1 MARMLAIVW
10 FLFVTLVFAG
20 VVAGVSAGPARADF
34 EPPGLSGDAD
44 AYAQAIQAKA
54 PPQATP
60 AQRADALKQA
70 RSASERGDF
79 AAAVGRFEALIALG
93 EEGPAAWLALSEA
106 WTAQAKPN
114 HERALQAAYLA
125 YRAEGQPEDRVAA
138 LWRMAVLLDERFN
151 RPADAFRALQELK
164 RTAPK
169 LAPSVV
175 ERRTAGGLDARF
187 TALRQ
192 RVGLSL
198 RSVKVNADN
207 GSPRACFRFSGPLST
222 RKGIRFDDFLRVE
235 PPVQTAVEARDDTL
249 CLSGLAN
256 GSGYAVTLRQ
266 GLPGEDGISLTADET
281 QRVRIPD
288 RRPSAAFRGSAFI
301 LPRGGADG
309 IPVVTVNLDAVA
321 VKVYRLGDR
330 NLVPNLQNG
339 RVFNA
344 LPSYTA
350 EELANRTGELVW
362 EGRMAVRG
370 ERNQEVVTPLSFRE
384 MVGEPK
390 PGIYAVTAATLDV
403 EPEDRWGTL
412 GTQWVLVSDIG
423 LTMFRGADGLTVF
436 ARSFA
441 TAKPLPGVEVALVAR
456 NNGELARV
464 TTDALGRARFP
475 VGLTHGNGGNTPAA
489 VMAYAGADFAALDL
503 STAAFDLSDR
513 GVGGRKAPGP
523 MDAFVYTEC
532 GVYRQGET
540 VNFGVLLRDDKTE
553 AIENFPLTVKVLR
566 PSGTEYFSGTVPAN
580 PAGGFFLP
588 LTLSRTAPIGGW
600 TVLAY
605 ADPKGEPVGRATFQ
619 VEDFVPERLALDL
632 TAPAP
637 YLEAGKPFE
646 LLAQARFLYG
656 PPGAGLSGTA
666 ELSLQ
671 PDPAPYPQHK
681 GFRFG
686 LVQDSVEAKLEQL
699 EMPATDAAGQA
710 RVAVKLPKLPDTTRA
725 LRAEIRVAVSEP
737 GGRPTRKSITV
748 PVRTKAYAIGL
759 RPHFEGGRV
768 GDGQTADFDVLAVGP
783 DGTPV
788 AKPGLTWELFEERT
802 TYQWYLQN
810 GRYNYRSSTR
820 DIPVKSGT
828 LAVGADKAAALA
840 LGSRDFGRYRLEVTD
855 KAAGVATSVR
865 FASGWRIADES
876 GDAPDKLDVA
886 VDKAAYRP
894 GETARVRI
902 VPPFAGEVLLT
913 VATDRLFDS
922 RTLSVPAEGATVE
935 VPVDAAWGPGAYVTA
950 TAYRPPVKGKERQ
963 PVRAL
968 GVAWVGIDPVVR
980 TLDVA
985 LQAPAVMPPRGKLDV
1000 GIKVAAADGAAAEDA
1015 YVTLA
1020 AVDEG
1025 ILRLTDF
1032 AAPQPGKH
1040 FFGKRS
1046 LGLDIR
1052 DDYGRLID
1060 ALDGP
1065 FGALRQGGDSSGG
1078 GLPVV
1083 PFTVVSLF
1091 HGPVKVGPDGTA
1103 RVAFDIPDFNGELRL
1118 MAVAF
1123 SRTRVGSA
1131 TGTVTVRDPLVAE
1144 VATPRF
1150 LAPGDGSR
1158 LTLSLHNVE
1167 AAEGAYAVEV
1177 RGEDGVAVENGSLS
1191 VPLARG
1197 ERKSLV
1203 LPLKGLAAGIGR
1215 VSVAVRGPDG
1225 AALDRSIRITVRPAR
1240 PVETQFLTAQLA
1252 PGGTTRFDAAS
1263 LSAYLPGTAGLS
1275 VSYSAR
1281 PPFDVGG
1288 ILRALDR
1295 YPYGCL
1301 EQTVSRALPLLVVR
1315 DVELA
1320 LGAERKPASPNA
1332 GDRLDA
1338 RVDEAIGRTLDR
1350 QRFDGAFGLWGAFDE
1365 ADAWLTAYTVEFL
1378 VRARDKG
1385 RPVPDKPLRDALG
1398 WLRQKAVGD
1407 GDGPE
1412 GLAARAY
1419 ALHALALAGVP
1430 LPGPARYLHDTALD
1444 TLPTPLAKGQLGAT
1458 LARLGDAERAA
1469 SAFDAA
1475 LAHLARKDWHV
1486 DYGSTVRDAAAL
1498 VTLASE
1504 VGMATGRLATL
1515 VDRLPASATAAERT
1529 NTQEKAWIV
1538 LAANALMRGAD
1549 PVELALSGGTMSGGT
1564 GARGERV
1571 DLTPSPV
1578 QLAGGLSVA
1587 NAGKAAVWQAVSVS
1601 GVPAEPRP
1609 AAREGLRVKRSFF
1622 KRDGQPLDL
1631 DAIRQNDVFVLVLE
1645 GEANTGLFHQVAV
1658 THPLPAGWEIE
1669 NPRLGGSGTGDLPWL
1684 GELSYPR
1691 TVEARDD
1698 RYVAALDLAEE
1709 GDGTRF
1715 KLAFVV
1721 RAVTP
1726 GVYELPGAV
1735 LEDMYKP
1742 RFFARQAVGRIT
1754 VHPAP

>member
-1 MARMLAIVW
+1 MAPVLAIVW
-10 FLFVTLVFAG
+10 FLI
-20 VVAGVSAGPARADF
+20 VALLPLAPARADF
-34 EPPGLSGDAD
+34 EPQGLSAD
-44 AYAQAIQAKA
+44 AASYAEAIRAKA

-60 AQRADALKQA
+60 AQRAEALKQA
-70 RSASERGDF
+70 RAAVERGDF
-79 AAAVGRFEALIALG
+79 AAAVNRFEALIALG
-93 EEGPAAWLALSEA
+93 EDGPPTWLALSEA
-106 WTAQAKPN
+106 WTAQAKPGK
-114 HERALQAAYLA
+114 ERALQAAYLA
-125 YRAEGQPEDRVAA
+125 YRAKDQAEDRVAA
-138 LWRMAVLLDERFN
+138 LWRMAALLEDRFD
-151 RPADAFRALQELK
+151 RPADALQALQELK
-164 RTAPK
+164 RVGAK
-169 LAPSVV
+169 LAP
-175 ERRTAGGLDARF
+175 AGLDARF

-192 RVGLSL
+192 RVGLTL
-198 RSVKVNADN
+198 RSVKVNADD
-207 GSPRACFRFSGPLST
+207 GSPRACFRFSGPLSA
-222 RKGIRFDDFLRVE
+222 RKGVRFGDFLRVE
-235 PPVQTAVEARDDTL
+235 PPVQTAVDARNDTL
-249 CLSGLAN
+249 CLSGLTN
-256 GSGYAVTLRQ
+256 GKGYTVTLRK
-266 GLPGEDGISLTADET
+266 GLPGDDDIVLNADET
-281 QRVRIPD
+281 QRIRVPD
-288 RRPSAAFRGSAFI
+288 RKPLAAFRGSAFI
-301 LPRGGADG
+301 LPRGGSDG

-321 VKVYRLGDR
+321 VKVYRLNDR
-330 NLVPNLQNG
+330 NLVPSVQNSNPFG
-339 RVFNA
+339 A
-344 LPSYTA
+344 LSSYSA
-350 EELANRTGELVW
+350 DDLADRNGELVW
-362 EGRMAVRG
+362 QGRLEVHG
-370 ERNQEVVTPLSFRE
+370 ERNQEVVTALSFRD
-384 MVGEPK
+384 MVDEPK
-390 PGIYAVTAATLDV
+390 PGVYAVTVRTVDV
-403 EPEDRWGTL
+403 KPEDEGAGL

-423 LTMFRGADGLTVF
+423 LTTFRGADGITVF

-475 VGLTHGNGGNTPAA
+475 AGLSRGNGGNAPVA
-489 VMAYAGADFAALDL
+489 VMAYAGADFATLDL
-503 STAAFDLSDR
+503 SRAAFDLSDR
-513 GVGGRKAPGP
+513 GVGGRKTPGP
-523 MDAFVYTEC
+523 MDAFVYTER

-540 VNFGVLLRDDKTE
+540 VHLGALLRDDRTE
-553 AIENFPLTVKVLR
+553 AVENFPLTVKVLR
-566 PSGTEYFSGTVPAN
+566 PSGTEYFSGTVQAN

-588 LTLSRTAPIGGW
+588 LTLSRTAPLGGW
-600 TVLAY
+600 TVQVY
-605 ADPKGEPVGRATFQ
+605 TDPKGEPVGSATFQ

-666 ELSLQ
+666 EVSLQ

-686 LVQDSVEAKLEQL
+686 LVQDNVEAKLEQL
-699 EMPATDAAGQA
+699 EMPTTDAAGQA
-710 RVAVKLPKLPDTTRA
+710 RIAVTLPKLPDTTRA

-737 GGRPTRKSITV
+737 GGRPTRKSVIV
-748 PVRTKAYAIGL
+748 PVRTRAYAIGL
-759 RPHFEGGRV
+759 RPHFEGGRI
-768 GDGQTADFDVLAVGP
+768 GEGQEAAFDVLALGP
-783 DGTPV
+783 DGTPL
-788 AKPGLTWELFEERT
+788 AKPGLSWELVEERT

-828 LAVGADKAAALA
+828 LAVGGDKAAALT
-840 LGSRDFGRYRLEVTD
+840 LGGRDFGRYRLEVTD
-855 KAAGVATSVR
+855 KAAGVASSVR
-865 FASGWRIADES
+865 FYSGWRIAEES

-886 VDKAAYRP
+886 VDKPAYRP

-922 RTLSVPAEGATVE
+922 RTLSIPAEGATVE

-950 TAYRPPVKGKERQ
+950 TVYRPPVKGKERQ

-968 GVAWVGIDPVVR
+968 GVAWIGIDPAVR

-985 LQAPAVMPPRGKLDV
+985 LQAPTVMPPRGKLDV
-1000 GIKVAAADGAAAEDA
+1000 GVKVTAAEGAAMEDT

-1025 ILRLTDF
+1025 ILRLTDY

-1040 FFGKRS
+1040 FFGKRG

-1065 FGALRQGGDSSGG
+1065 YGTLRQGGDSGGG

-1091 HGPVKVGPDGTA
+1091 QGPVKVGPDGTA
-1103 RVAFDIPDFNGELRL
+1103 RVAFDIPDFNGEIRL
-1118 MAVAF
+1118 MAVAY

-1131 TGTVTVRDPLVAE
+1131 TGAVTVRDPLVAE
-1144 VATPRF
+1144 LATPRF
-1150 LAPGDGSR
+1150 LAPGDDSR

-1167 AAEGAYAVEV
+1167 AAEGAYTVEV
-1177 RGEDGVAVENGSLS
+1177 GGEDGVAVENGAFT

-1197 ERKSLV
+1197 ERKSMV
-1203 LPLKGLAAGIGR
+1203 LPLKGTAAGIGR

-1225 AALDRSIRITVRPAR
+1225 AALDHSSRITVRPAR
-1240 PVETQFLTAQLA
+1240 PVETQFLTEQVA
-1252 PGGTTRFDAAS
+1252 PGGTSRFDTAS
-1263 LSAYLPGTAGLS
+1263 LSAYLPGTAGMS
-1275 VSYSAR
+1275 VSYTAG
-1281 PPFDVGG
+1281 PPFDVAG

-1301 EQTVSRALPLLVVR
+1301 EQTISRALPLLVVR

-1320 LGAERKPASPNA
+1320 LGVDRKPD
-1332 GDRLDA
+1332 DRIDA
-1338 RVDEAIGRTLDR
+1338 RIDEAIGRTLDR
-1350 QRFDGAFGLWGAFDE
+1350 QRFDGAFGLWGAYDE
-1365 ADAWLTAYTVEFL
+1365 ASPWLTAYTVEFL
-1378 VRARDKG
+1378 VRARDTG
-1385 RPVPDKPLRDALG
+1385 HPVPDKPLRDALSF
-1398 WLRQKAVGD
+1398 LRQYAVGD
-1407 GDGPE
+1407 ADGPE
-1412 GLAARAY
+1412 GLAAKAY
-1419 ALHALALAGVP
+1419 ALHAFALAGVP

-1475 LAHLARKDWHV
+1475 LAQLNRKDWHV

-1498 VTLASE
+1498 LVLAGE
-1504 VGMATGRLATL
+1504 VNMTNGRLAAL
-1515 VDRLPASATAAERT
+1515 VDRLPASATAANRT

-1538 LAANALMRGAD
+1538 LAANALTRGTQ
-1549 PVELALSGGTMSGGT
+1549 PVELALSGGAK
-1564 GARGERV
+1564 ARGERV
-1571 DLTPSPV
+1571 DLTPSAA

-1587 NAGKAAVWQAVSVS
+1587 NAGKAAVWQAVAVS
-1601 GVPAEPRP
+1601 GVPTEARP
-1609 AAREGLRVKRSFF
+1609 AAREGLRIKRNFF

-1631 DAIRQNDVFVLVLE
+1631 EAIHQNDVFVVVLE
-1645 GEANTGLFHQVAV
+1645 GEANTGLYHQTAI

-1684 GELSYPR
+1684 GELTHPL
-1691 TVEARDD
+1691 TAAARDD
-1698 RYVAALDLAEE
+1698 RYIAAVDLTEE
-1709 GDGTRF
+1709 SKSF

-1742 RFFARQAVGRIT
+1742 RFFARQAAGRIT
-1754 VHPAP
+1754 VLPAP